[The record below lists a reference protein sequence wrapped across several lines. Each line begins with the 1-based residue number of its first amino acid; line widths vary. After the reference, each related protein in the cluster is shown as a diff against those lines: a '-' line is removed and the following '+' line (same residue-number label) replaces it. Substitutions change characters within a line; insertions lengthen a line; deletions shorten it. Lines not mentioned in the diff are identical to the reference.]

1 MFMFNSCKQII
12 LEVVSSIEMMV
23 LHHPNDLDLDLGLD
37 LDLHLDLDFRH
48 EDHWSND
55 IRLYDSTSSQ

>member
-1 MFMFNSCKQII
+1 
-12 LEVVSSIEMMV
+12 MMV
-23 LHHPNDLDLDLGLD
+23 LHHAIDLDLDLDLGLD

>member
-1 MFMFNSCKQII
+1 
-12 LEVVSSIEMMV
+12 MV
-23 LHHPNDLDLDLGLD
+23 LHHPNDLDLDLDLGLD

-48 EDHWSND
+48 KDHWSND